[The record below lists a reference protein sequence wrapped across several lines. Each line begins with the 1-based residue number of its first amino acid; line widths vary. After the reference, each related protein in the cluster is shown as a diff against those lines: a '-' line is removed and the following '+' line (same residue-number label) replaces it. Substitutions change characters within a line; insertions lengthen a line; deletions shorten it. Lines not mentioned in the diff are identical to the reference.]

1 MEGSRLLAFIMRRL
15 GTLGVILFG
24 SSFLLYNLAALSGD
38 PLADLRISLDP
49 RAKQHVI
56 SLTRELQLN
65 IPPPI
70 RYFLWLRGVLG
81 LFVGNLDLGNTRT
94 GESVGTAIASAVP
107 TTVRLVFT
115 ASILAMVLGISIG
128 IITALRQYSKFDYAM
143 TFVSFLL
150 FSLPI
155 FWVAVLLKQFM
166 AIEFNNWLSAPTI
179 SLKALTAIGVVLS
192 LIVSSV
198 AGATGKKNYTIFGG
212 VFAGTVVTLW
222 TLQKINWFLEPGL
235 GPIFFFIACVGISF
249 GVTQL
254 SVGIANKTALK
265 SSLSMAVVGLILYY
279 PTRKAFTFDKQGL
292 IVVAMAILT
301 ITLAVIA
308 ALIMAKIDK
317 AAIVRT
323 TVISAFFMG
332 LVRLLDQ
339 LMYTWPRFIST
350 DAINYRPVPTVG
362 QANSLLEPGDYW
374 ISTLDLLMHLILP
387 TIALTAIS
395 FAGYIR
401 FARGTMLEV
410 LNQDYIRTA
419 RAKGLSERTVI
430 MRHAFRNTLIPL
442 STIIVVDFAGIIGG
456 AIITERVF
464 GWKGMGTLF
473 NAAINSFDLNL
484 LMGVFFLTGTLALT
498 ANLVAD
504 LLYSALDPRIRTGSG
519 A

>member
-1 MEGSRLLAFIMRRL
+1 MLAFIMRRI

-24 SSFLLYNLAALSGD
+24 SSFILYNLAAISGD
-38 PLADLRISLDP
+38 PLGELRISQDP
-49 RAKQHVI
+49 QAKQQMI
-56 SLTRELQLN
+56 ALTRELQLN
-65 IPPPI
+65 IPPPV

-81 LFVGNLDLGNTRT
+81 LFIGKLDLGSTRT
-94 GESVGTAIASAVP
+94 GESVATAIASAIP
-107 TTVRLVFT
+107 TTVRLILSAT
-115 ASILAMVLGISIG
+115 ILAMIFGISIG
-128 IITALRQYSKFDYAM
+128 IITALRQYSKFDYSM
-143 TFVSFLL
+143 TFIAFVL

-179 SLKALTAIGVVLS
+179 SIAVLITSGIILS
-192 LIVSSV
+192 LLISSIVGNTGRKRNIAFASIF
-198 AGATGKKNYTIFGG
+198 ATT
-212 VFAGTVVTLW
+212 VFTLW
-222 TLQKINWFLEPGL
+222 TLQKLNWFLEPKL
-235 GPIFFFIACVGISF
+235 GPIVYFIASVGIAF

-254 SVGIANKTALK
+254 SVGITNRMALR
-265 SSLSMAVVGLILYY
+265 SSMSMAVIGLILYY
-279 PTRKAFTFDKQGL
+279 PTRHAFTLDNQVWILLAMAGVTIGIS
-292 IVVAMAILT
+292 IVVGVFFAKVDRS
-301 ITLAVIA
+301 AVI
-308 ALIMAKIDK
+308 
-317 AAIVRT
+317 RT
-323 TVISAFFMG
+323 TVIAAAIMG
-332 LVRLLDQ
+332 LLRLLDQ

-362 QANSLLEPGDYW
+362 QSNSLLEPGDYW
-374 ISTLDLLMHLILP
+374 VTTLDLIMHLILP

-401 FARGTMLEV
+401 YSRGTMLEV

-419 RAKGLSERTVI
+419 RAKGLPERTVI

-442 STIIVVDFAGIIGG
+442 TTIIVVDFAGIVGG

-473 NAAINSFDLNL
+473 NSSINSFDLNL
-484 LMGVFFLTGTLALT
+484 LMGVFFLTGTLTLM

-519 A
+519 V